1 MWERGKD
8 FLARQERISG
18 GSGEQNVGVAVARLV
33 ASLFSHWQSF
43 EIFCEQIVEHK
54 FAEQFVAR
62 HADQSVAGLGH
73 LNLKKTLRL
82 QGFVLLEQMP
92 ERFFCCCASASD
104 FERQTVEAMSLF
116 PRVQIPGEI
125 GVQIVA
131 VLVPH
136 VAEQLVA
143 RFAEHMVVL
152 PVPRILTG
160 NLRQRSYLLNDKFL

>member
-1 MWERGKD
+1 M
-8 FLARQERISG
+8 
-18 GSGEQNVGVAVARLV
+18 GVSVARLVEQFVAPVVVRVSLTLNENVEV

-43 EIFCEQIVEHK
+43 EIFCKEIVEQK

-62 HADQSVAGLGH
+62 YADQSVAGLGH
-73 LNLKKTLRL
+73 LNLKKTLL
-82 QGFVLLEQMP
+82 QGLVLLEQMS

-136 VAEQLVA
+136 VAEELVA

-160 NLRQRSYLLNDKFL
+160 NLRQRS